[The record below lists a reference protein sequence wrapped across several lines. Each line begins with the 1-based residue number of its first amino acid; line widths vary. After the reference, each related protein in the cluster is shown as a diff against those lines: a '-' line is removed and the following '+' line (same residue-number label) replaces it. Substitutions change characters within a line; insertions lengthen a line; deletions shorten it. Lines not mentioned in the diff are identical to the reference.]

1 MTVARKWLLGL
12 GLAGI
17 ILAVGLAVAVRVLA
31 GRVEPY
37 ARQRAIQYLSQR
49 FDSDV
54 EIQALHIRVP
64 EISPLRLLLTRRWGA
79 SARIE
84 GEGLRLR
91 KKGGA
96 GAAPLISIRT
106 FSGAVDLDSLF
117 HGPVLVSHV
126 SVDGMDIQI
135 PPRSTRPASA
145 EDTTPST
152 MAQATGVQPTFPE
165 AVSIQEIDIHDGS
178 LALLPRDPHKLPLR
192 FAIQR
197 LQLESK
203 GTGALQYDASL
214 TNAKPPG
221 QIHTTGTFG
230 PWRSR
235 EQGDTPIAGNYIFE
249 NADLGV
255 FSGIAGT
262 LQSSGQFEGRL
273 STLTV
278 RGRASVPNFQLRR
291 AGNAVPL
298 TARFEALVDATN
310 GNTILQP
317 VAATLG
323 NTNFTAAGGV
333 IKHEANQPRAISLD
347 VNLPNGE
354 LRDVLRLAM
363 KQAPFMEGRLVLR
376 TKVDLPPLAGK
387 VQEKLILDGHF
398 EIFEGK
404 FHHSTIQAQLD
415 GLSQRAQGRPGNQDA
430 DQAIAR
436 MTGAFHLENALIHFS
451 QLSFGIPGAN
461 LDMAG
466 DYNLDSDAL
475 DFAGTLKAQATLSQM
490 FTGWKRK
497 VLEPVDRLF
506 ERAGAGTFLRIRVN
520 GTSKSPKFG
529 LDFGHK

>member
-1 MTVARKWLLGL
+1 MTVRGKKWLLGL
-12 GLAGI
+12 GLAGV
-17 ILAVGLAVAVRVLA
+17 AMASGLGVAAMVLA
-31 GRVEPY
+31 GRIEPY
-37 ARQRAIQYLSQR
+37 VRQRAVQYLSQR

-84 GEGLRLR
+84 GEGLSLR
-91 KKGGA
+91 KRGGA
-96 GAAPLISIRT
+96 VAAMLFSIRT
-106 FSGAVDLDSLF
+106 FSGEVDLDSLF

-126 SVDGMDIQI
+126 SVDGMEIQI
-135 PPRSTRPASA
+135 PPRSARPASP
-145 EDTTPST
+145 EDSAGST
-152 MAQATGVQPTFPE
+152 AARGTFPG
-165 AVSIQEIDIHDGS
+165 AVSIQEIEIRHGS
-178 LALLPRDPHKLPLR
+178 LTLLPRDPQKLPLR
-192 FAIQR
+192 FEIQSLR
-197 LQLESK
+197 LQPNAS
-203 GTGALQYDASL
+203 GALQYDASL

-235 EQGDTPIAGNYIFE
+235 EPGDTPIAGKYTFE

-262 LQSSGQFEGRL
+262 LQSSGRFEGRL
-273 STLTV
+273 STLRV
-278 RGRASVPNFQLRR
+278 RGQASVPNFQLRR
-291 AGNAVPL
+291 AGNSVPL
-298 TARFEALVDATN
+298 TARFDARVDATN
-310 GNTILQP
+310 GNTVLQP

-323 NTNFTAAGGV
+323 STNFTAAGGI

-347 VNLPNGE
+347 VNMPNGE

-363 KQAPFMEGRLVLR
+363 KQAPFMDGRLVLR

-387 VQEKLILDGHF
+387 VQEKLILDGRF
-398 EIFEGK
+398 EILEGK
-404 FHHSTIQAQLD
+404 FHHSTIQRQLD
-415 GLSQRAQGRPGNQDA
+415 GLSQPAQGHPGNQDA

-466 DYNLDSDAL
+466 DYNLDSDAV

-490 FTGWKRK
+490 FTGWKRR

-506 ERAGAGTFLRIRVN
+506 ERAGAGTYLRIRVN

-529 LDFGHK
+529 LDFSRR